1 MADSQQFDPTTL
13 PPSSSPLRVTSR
25 ELIQQ
30 MGISPDAL
38 VIVDHEG
45 NIVMV
50 NEQAAALFGYSREE
64 LHEQRLEILLPERL
78 HEVHTAHREH
88 YFAVPRTRAMGAGLQ
103 LFGQHKNGTEIPVDI
118 SLRPVLLDDE
128 PLVIGAIRDMSEQRR
143 AELERT
149 QQAEQIRLQAE
160 LIDLAHD
167 AILIRDS
174 VSRVMS
180 WNTGAEELYGW
191 SSQEALGHITHS
203 LLRTHFPSSCADVD
217 AHLEAHGRWEGEL
230 THTCRDGRVVI
241 VESRQMLVCDVQ
253 GHRTAILEINRD
265 ITDRH
270 HLEQT
275 MQAVHA
281 QAVARLDFLQQIM
294 DALPSSIYLVYG
306 TDARLL
312 LANRAAASVWGA
324 RWHIDQPMLEFLAT
338 NGIEVFD
345 AQGRPLT
352 PKYFATLR
360 AVQEGET
367 VVHHQETI
375 RRPNGSSLPVL
386 VNAVV
391 LDSSQWTNLAREEAE
406 PTTQQTPHES
416 VALIVHQDVSALK
429 EAEYLKDEFIGVA
442 AHELRNPLAV
452 LKGFAEMLVY
462 QTARGKGPK
471 LAAWQK
477 EALEEIDEATSRL
490 DKLTED
496 LLDVTRLQAG
506 RLVLSRGP
514 TDLVALAQR
523 MVTQRQMTTRQHVF
537 SLDTEHSSLMME
549 VDRARIEQVLTN
561 LLSNAIKYSPQGGP
575 IELTI
580 REEVEP
586 HEALL
591 SIRDRGIGI
600 PVGQQARIFGRFV
613 RARKGERNSDRKS
626 LQVVQL
632 VGTSD
637 ESWEKA
643 TAVAINQAAK
653 TLRDLRVARV
663 VEQDVHSE
671 PGKPLSYRVKL
682 EVSFKYEADKLAFCT
697 QRHFCRVAYSHK
709 KCVPGHSSCTSW
721 VFSAKVRPQT
731 VRNTSGRKKW
741 QRGKDLCAIDP

>member
-1 MADSQQFDPTTL
+1 MADSQQFDPTTF
-13 PPSSSPLRVTSR
+13 PPLSAPLRVTSK

-38 VIVDHEG
+38 VIVDQAG

-50 NEQAAALFGYSREE
+50 NEQAAALFGYSPEE
-64 LHEQRLEILLPERL
+64 LRKQRLEMLLPERL
-78 HEVHTAHREH
+78 REVHTTYREH
-88 YFAVPRTRAMGAGLQ
+88 YFTVPRTRAMGAGLQ
-103 LFGQHKNGTEIPVDI
+103 LFGRHKNGTEIPVDI

-128 PLVIGAIRDMSEQRR
+128 LLVIGAIRDMSEQRR
-143 AELERT
+143 AELERM

-160 LIDLAHD
+160 LIELAHD

-174 VSRVMS
+174 VNRVIF
-180 WNTGAEELYGW
+180 WNKGAEELYGW

-203 LLRTHFPSSCADVD
+203 LLRTHFPGSRAEVD
-217 AHLEAHGRWEGEL
+217 ASLEEHGRWEGEL
-230 THTCRDGRVVI
+230 TYTCRDGRVVI

-265 ITDRH
+265 ITERR
-270 HLEQT
+270 HLEQA

-281 QAVARLDFLQQIM
+281 QAVARLDFLQQII
-294 DALPSSIYLVYG
+294 DALPSSVYLVYG
-306 TDARLL
+306 PDARLL
-312 LANRAAASVWGA
+312 LANRATASVLGA
-324 RWHIDQPMLEFLAT
+324 LWHIDQPMLEFLAT
-338 NGIEVFD
+338 NGIEIFD
-345 AQGRPLT
+345 AQGHPQT
-352 PKYFATLR
+352 PEHFATLR

-367 VVHHQETI
+367 VLHHQETI

-391 LDSSQWTNLAREEAE
+391 LDSSQWRNLAREEAE
-406 PTTQQTPHES
+406 PPTQYTPQES
-416 VALIVHQDVSALK
+416 VALVVHQDVSALK

-462 QTARGKGPK
+462 QTARGKGSK

-506 RLVLSRGP
+506 RLVLSREP
-514 TDLVALAQR
+514 TDLVALTMR
-523 MVTQRQMTTRQHVF
+523 MVTQRQMTTKQHIF
-537 SLDTEHSSLMME
+537 TLDTEHSSLM
-549 VDRARIEQVLTN
+549 VDVDHVRIEQVLTN
-561 LLSNAIKYSPQGGP
+561 LLSNAVKYSPQGGP
-575 IELTI
+575 IELSLRETI
-580 REEVEP
+580 EP

-613 RARKGERNSDRKS
+613 RAENARTSEITGTGLGLYLSRELVERHRGHLWFESTEGEGS
-626 LQVVQL
+626 
-632 VGTSD
+632 TFFM
-637 ESWEKA
+637 
-643 TAVAINQAAK
+643 
-653 TLRDLRVARV
+653 TL
-663 VEQDVHSE
+663 
-671 PGKPLSYRVKL
+671 PL
-682 EVSFKYEADKLAFCT
+682 
-697 QRHFCRVAYSHK
+697 
-709 KCVPGHSSCTSW
+709 P
-721 VFSAKVRPQT
+721 
-731 VRNTSGRKKW
+731 
-741 QRGKDLCAIDP
+741 